1 MKFTLAAAALSTAS
15 AHGHCPFKAFF
26 ESLKPSCPN
35 RDESKMLHHGAF
47 WMKAHHTV
55 TNSIV
60 KGWYHDSRTEVIGEQ
75 CFGSWMHESAKPIH
89 GFFHKVGEFFYDEG
103 TLIRVFIF
111 GHSKLFV
118 DNQLYG
124 HGAAH

>member
-47 WMKAHHTV
+47 WMKAHTIAWQKELQPQV
-55 TNSIV
+55 N
-60 KGWYHDSRTEVIGEQ
+60 
-75 CFGSWMHESAKPIH
+75 
-89 GFFHKVGEFFYDEG
+89 
-103 TLIRVFIF
+103 L
-111 GHSKLFV
+111 
-118 DNQLYG
+118 
-124 HGAAH
+124 